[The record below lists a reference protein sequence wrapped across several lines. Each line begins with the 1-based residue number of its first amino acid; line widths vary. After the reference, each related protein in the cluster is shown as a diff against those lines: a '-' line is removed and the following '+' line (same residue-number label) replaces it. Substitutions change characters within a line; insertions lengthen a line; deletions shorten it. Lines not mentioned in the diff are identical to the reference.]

1 MKEEILLNPA
11 TDLQIWCE
19 VSGQNVS
26 VFRRIANVHYNG
38 MAVDLKKMLEQKFNG
53 TRRINTDYFR
63 WDRLTSWEKHQ
74 EWCRAFNF
82 LIILVSVS
90 FLYRIELIGLK

>member
-1 MKEEILLNPA
+1 MNPA

-82 LIILVSVS
+82 LIILVAAS